1 MMHRYLCLF
10 LIVALAGCSSPA
22 AHLVGKSPAMAA
34 LCAKPDDIQG
44 TIDAAQ
50 EHCEKYGKSAELIG
64 SAAGVL
70 GTSQECRGGD
80 GDFTGKIVHFRCV
93 KD

>member
-1 MMHRYLCLF
+1 MRHSLCLAAV
-10 LIVALAGCSSPA
+10 IILAGCSSPSA
-22 AHLVGKSPAMAA
+22 TIVGKSPAMAA

-50 EHCEKYGKSAELIG
+50 EHCEEYGKSAELIG

-70 GTSQECRGGD
+70 GTSQECRSED

>member
-1 MMHRYLCLF
+1 MPRYFCLAVIF
-10 LIVALAGCSSPA
+10 MLAGCSSPSA
-22 AHLVGKSPAMAA
+22 TIVGKSPAMAA
-34 LCAKPDDIQG
+34 LCAKPDDIRG
-44 TIDAAQ
+44 TIEAAQ
-50 EHCEKYGKSAELIG
+50 EHCEEYGKSAELIG

-70 GTSQECRGGD
+70 GTSQECRSED

>member
-10 LIVALAGCSSPA
+10 LIVAVAGCSSPA

-50 EHCEKYGKSAELIG
+50 EHCEEYGKSAELIG
-64 SAAGVL
+64 SAAGVQRRRRARWQDRAFPVREGL
-70 GTSQECRGGD
+70 N
-80 GDFTGKIVHFRCV
+80 F
-93 KD
+93 